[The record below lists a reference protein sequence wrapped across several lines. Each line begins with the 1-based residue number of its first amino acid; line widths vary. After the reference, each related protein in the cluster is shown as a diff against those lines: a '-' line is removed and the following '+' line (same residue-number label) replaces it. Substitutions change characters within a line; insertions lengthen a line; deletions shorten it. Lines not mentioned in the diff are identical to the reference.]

1 MIDKLAILVYYL
13 DQNGFEKEA
22 IAVKNLIPLFV
33 YGTLRDG
40 EKNHHM
46 LEGAEFLGNK
56 ILPGFVRTEGIGPAI
71 IPGDEGDSVEGEL
84 YQVEPEALEK
94 IDEYEGDEYPR
105 ELVRLEDGTEV
116 SAYIYRPKQKKE
128 PIGLI
133 EKYIK
138 HTALNLGQAARDIV
152 SLHDHPAEDNVPES
166 IKHRL
171 KQLANNLY
179 YAIIPPWTHHTGE
192 ELQDMARHTVWKW
205 FLCGYMDD
213 EYYEEECL

>member
-84 YQVEPEALEK
+84 YSVEPEALEK

-105 ELVRLEDGTEV
+105 ELARLEDGTEV
-116 SAYIYRPKQKKE
+116 SAYIYRPKQKK
-128 PIGLI
+128 
-133 EKYIK
+133 
-138 HTALNLGQAARDIV
+138 NL
-152 SLHDHPAEDNVPES
+152 
-166 IKHRL
+166 
-171 KQLANNLY
+171 
-179 YAIIPPWTHHTGE
+179 
-192 ELQDMARHTVWKW
+192 
-205 FLCGYMDD
+205 
-213 EYYEEECL
+213 